1 MGITPEK
8 SPSFSMQKISQEG
21 PDVIRIPELKGALFD
36 VVYDV
41 GIVGSFGFL
50 RLVTTFIDGLFF
62 FQSQRHPIYPVI
74 SAHIPQTKSL
84 RINGFPTVSVSPQNS

>member
-1 MGITPEK
+1 
-8 SPSFSMQKISQEG
+8 MQKISQEG

-50 RLVTTFIDGLFF
+50 RLVTTFIDGLFPDQVTPNKRLSNCLCVTSEF
-62 FQSQRHPIYPVI
+62 LKFSTGSRERPDRQ
-74 SAHIPQTKSL
+74 
-84 RINGFPTVSVSPQNS
+84 